1 MSFLSNPRT
10 LYFTRI
16 AQLLFGIGVLVAV
29 SYAGVHRG
37 WYSKIDGSLAV
48 AGTFLSH
55 HDSHLKLT

>member
-16 AQLLFGIGVLVAV
+16 AQLLFAIGLLVTI

-37 WYSKIDGSLAV
+37 WYTKIDGSLAV
-48 AGTFLSH
+48 GGTFSVSQPVIK
-55 HDSHLKLT
+55 D